1 MTELI
6 FERIISL
13 TKERRR
19 DIIMSDKN
27 KDYKI
32 VISDIVDLN
41 VYDKPPVLCRVC
53 GSDFT
58 KCNPKCAAFYFSTR
72 KKK

>member
-1 MTELI
+1 
-6 FERIISL
+6 
-13 TKERRR
+13 
-19 DIIMSDKN
+19 MSDKN